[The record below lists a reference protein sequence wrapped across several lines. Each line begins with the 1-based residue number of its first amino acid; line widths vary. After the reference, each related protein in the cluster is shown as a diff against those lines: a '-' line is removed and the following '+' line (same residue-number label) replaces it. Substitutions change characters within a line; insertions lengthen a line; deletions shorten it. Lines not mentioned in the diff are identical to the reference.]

1 MSVTVLHLTDF
12 HLYADAGAAIKG
24 IVSRDSFEAVLARAC
39 AAHPQAR
46 VMILG
51 GDLAQDES
59 LSTYRWLAQRLRQHE
74 FKYLVTPGNHCKL
87 DRLREGLEIPLCG
100 HGPRAL
106 ALVGGWRVLGL
117 NTHWKGR
124 VGGMLSNDELAWMD
138 QELQHAE
145 HVLIAMHH
153 HPFPTGSAWLDD
165 IALNNADEFWRLVHD
180 HGNVRGIVCG
190 HVHQAIDIRRNGIRL
205 MSTPSTCI
213 QFKPRRP
220 TFELDDASPG
230 YRWIQLGDSGSLES
244 GVVRIGG
251 FIPPNLSDTSEY

>member
-12 HLYADAGAAIKG
+12 HLYADAGATIKG
-24 IVSRDSFEAVLARAC
+24 IVSRESFEAVLD
-39 AAHPQAR
+39 QASETHAEAK
-46 VMILG
+46 VMVLG

-59 LSTYRWLAQRLRQHE
+59 LPTYRWLAQCLRQYD

-100 HGPRAL
+100 NGPRSL
-106 ALVGGWRVLGL
+106 DIGGWRILGL

-165 IALNNADEFWRLVHD
+165 IALNNAHDFWQLIQRHD
-180 HGNVRGIVCG
+180 NVRGIVCG
-190 HVHQAIDIRRNGIRL
+190 HVHQAIDDWRDRIRL

-213 QFKPRRP
+213 QFKPCMP
-220 TFELDDASPG
+220 NFALDNASPG
-230 YRWIQLGDSGSLES
+230 YRWICLDDSGSLET
-244 GVVRIGG
+244 GVVRIEG
-251 FIPPNLSDTSEY
+251 FIPPDLSDTSEY